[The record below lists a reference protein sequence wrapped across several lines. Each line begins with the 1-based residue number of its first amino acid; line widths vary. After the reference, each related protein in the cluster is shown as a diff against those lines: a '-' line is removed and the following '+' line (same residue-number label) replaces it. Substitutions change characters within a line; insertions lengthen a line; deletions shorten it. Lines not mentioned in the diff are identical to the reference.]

1 VKLPK
6 LNPATWARDILDPSL
21 IKKYDAAVVVSVMWA
36 IWGSRNKYNHG
47 EEKYQPLKSMELV
60 YEFVKSL
67 DIPMTES
74 VIADSIIPRW
84 KRPPAG
90 WLKINT
96 DGAISALESSAGA
109 GIVVRDDAGEV
120 VMVEGHKY
128 SHISDPFIA
137 EMLAC
142 RDAMLLARSKG
153 WLRVAIETDC
163 QTIVKV
169 WNGGNEQRSPC
180 SQLVREMKCLLSNF
194 QGFSISFVKREANKV
209 AHACARAALSLD
221 VYVVSYDTIP
231 GFLAEDVQLDFMS
244 SIE

>member
-1 VKLPK
+1 LPK

-21 IKKYDAAVVVSVMWA
+21 IKKHDAAVVVSVMWA

-74 VIADSIIPRW
+74 VIVDSIIPRW

-96 DGAISALESSAGA
+96 DGAISALESLAGV
-109 GIVVRDDAGEV
+109 GIVVRDEAGDEAGEV

-128 SHISDPFIA
+128 
-137 EMLAC
+137 
-142 RDAMLLARSKG
+142 
-153 WLRVAIETDC
+153 
-163 QTIVKV
+163 
-169 WNGGNEQRSPC
+169 
-180 SQLVREMKCLLSNF
+180 
-194 QGFSISFVKREANKV
+194 
-209 AHACARAALSLD
+209 
-221 VYVVSYDTIP
+221 
-231 GFLAEDVQLDFMS
+231 
-244 SIE
+244 